1 MPVLFLEIDK
11 IIMKKSYMTLVVLA
25 VMGIASMAIGQSLPS
40 YVPTNGLVGWW
51 GFNGNAQDGSGN
63 GNHGTVNGATLT
75 ADRFGNPNKAYSFDG
90 LDDIIE
96 GSLLGLTNTSVTT
109 VSAWVKYMGD
119 TGGRPYD
126 TYFQLGENS
135 SHTLAYGYNYSN
147 MNLDLYSRC
156 FLNPYTNLN
165 IRNQWHHIVV
175 VDSFQ
180 KTSIYIDGNYLF
192 NFVSGSTSNCY
203 FGNNKFYIGGNITDL
218 QCVTGSIDDIAY
230 WNVALTPQE
239 ITSLYNA
246 PSPNHAALCLP
257 TISTISPISVGV
269 DSVVIG
275 GDIANDGGSPIVL
288 RGICYSTTPD
298 PNMGSTRTEDG
309 SGIGSFN
316 TVLRGLS
323 SSTTYYARSYA
334 KNSSG
339 VVVYGNEVSFTTS
352 AALPGLR
359 CPGTPT
365 VTDIDGNSY
374 YTVQIGNQCWS
385 QSNHKSSRYRNGDSI
400 STGINDSI
408 WSSTTSGAYSIY
420 NNDPMND
427 GLYGKLYNHYAV
439 MDSRGLCPTGWH
451 VPSDADWTTLENQ
464 LGGPSVAG
472 GALKSTAMQP
482 TPGGW
487 ASPNTGATNS
497 SGFTAPP
504 GGLRN
509 DLGVYYAISD
519 VGYWWT
525 SSVASNFRLW
535 VRGLD
540 DNLLESIRDTGS
552 LKIGISIRCLKNTLP
567 QVNTTSVSN
576 VTPSSA
582 VVTGEVI
589 SEGDQNTSRGF
600 CYSTTTNPTISNDTT
615 MNGSGLGAYLDSLQN
630 LIPLTTY
637 YVRAYVTNSAGT
649 SYGNE
654 VSFTTTLPAPQ
665 PCSSSPTVTDIDGN
679 VYNTVQ
685 IGNQCWTQ
693 TNLKTTKYRNGDN
706 ISTGLNNSQ
715 WEAATYGA
723 YGEQNLPGSI
733 GSLGR
738 LYNHFT
744 VSDSR
749 GLCPTGWKVPSIQEW
764 LGLANY
770 LGGSQ
775 LAGGILKDTLTQPQL
790 FGWDIPNVG
799 ATNQSGFA
807 ALGSGFKDIYG
818 NLGMAGTAAFYWSSS
833 AYQGRINASWIMSL
847 FHSNTVFSDYDYTT
861 YSENRNGFSVRCLKD

>member
-119 TGGRPYD
+119 NGGRPYD

-230 WNVALTPQE
+230 WNVALTSQE

-298 PNMGSTRTEDG
+298 PNMGNLRTQDG

-352 AALPGLR
+352 AVLPGLR
-359 CPGTPT
+359 CPGT
-365 VTDIDGNSY
+365 
-374 YTVQIGNQCWS
+374 
-385 QSNHKSSRYRNGDSI
+385 
-400 STGINDSI
+400 
-408 WSSTTSGAYSIY
+408 
-420 NNDPMND
+420 
-427 GLYGKLYNHYAV
+427 
-439 MDSRGLCPTGWH
+439 
-451 VPSDADWTTLENQ
+451 
-464 LGGPSVAG
+464 
-472 GALKSTAMQP
+472 
-482 TPGGW
+482 
-487 ASPNTGATNS
+487 
-497 SGFTAPP
+497 
-504 GGLRN
+504 
-509 DLGVYYAISD
+509 
-519 VGYWWT
+519 
-525 SSVASNFRLW
+525 
-535 VRGLD
+535 
-540 DNLLESIRDTGS
+540 
-552 LKIGISIRCLKNTLP
+552 
-567 QVNTTSVSN
+567 
-576 VTPSSA
+576 
-582 VVTGEVI
+582 
-589 SEGDQNTSRGF
+589 
-600 CYSTTTNPTISNDTT
+600 
-615 MNGSGLGAYLDSLQN
+615 
-630 LIPLTTY
+630 
-637 YVRAYVTNSAGT
+637 
-649 SYGNE
+649 
-654 VSFTTTLPAPQ
+654 
-665 PCSSSPTVTDIDGN
+665 PTVTDIDGN

-693 TNLKTTKYRNGDN
+693 TNLRTTKYRNGDS

-847 FHSNTVFSDYDYTT
+847 FHSNTVFSEYDYTT